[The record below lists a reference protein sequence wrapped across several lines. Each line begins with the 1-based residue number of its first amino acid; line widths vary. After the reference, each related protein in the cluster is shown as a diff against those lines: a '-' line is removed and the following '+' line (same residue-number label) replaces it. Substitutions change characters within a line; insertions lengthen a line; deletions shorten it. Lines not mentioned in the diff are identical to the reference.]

1 MYLTNNQRL
10 DLNLVGQSDRSVA
23 DIQAAMGAGSKY
35 YVQDVPPPAPVK
47 AHTGGG
53 TGGGTGTTKR

>member
-23 DIQAAMGAGSKY
+23 DIQAALGTGSTY
-35 YVQDVPPPAPVK
+35 YVQDVPAPAK
-47 AHTGGG
+47 AAPGPKGSAG
-53 TGGGTGTTKR
+53 TR